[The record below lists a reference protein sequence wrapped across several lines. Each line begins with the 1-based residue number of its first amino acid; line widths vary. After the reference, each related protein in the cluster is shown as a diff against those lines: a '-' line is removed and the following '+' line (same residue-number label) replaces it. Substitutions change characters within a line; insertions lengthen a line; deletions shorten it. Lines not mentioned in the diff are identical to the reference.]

1 MSLEK
6 LNLKREF
13 RSFQDDIVESFY
25 IPTLSNSILYQ
36 RAVGFFSS
44 SALSSIAP
52 GINCLIEN
60 GGKVEIIASP
70 KLSKEDIEEIKKGYQ
85 IREIIENSI
94 LREMENVPDDIDLKN
109 LSYLASLVADNK
121 LDIKIA
127 SLSRNNGIS
136 MYHEK
141 FGIITDEKG
150 NSVAFSGSMNESEN
164 AFLGNYES
172 FDVFCSWTSDY
183 DRVCD
188 KKMAFDA
195 IWNDYEPGIQ
205 TIPFPEAA
213 KERLLQYYTRI
224 NADERIETENTNNDS
239 RDEIRLP
246 EDFEIRDYQKTAI
259 SNWKNNNYVGIYDMA
274 TGTGKTLTALASAE
288 QLYRDNRKRLAVVIV
303 CPYQHLVEQWVL
315 DIKRF
320 GIEPIIGY
328 STSPQKEWKSRLEE
342 SIFLF
347 NLNSINSFCF
357 VTTNSMFCS
366 KKIHEYMCQLKKDT
380 LIIIDEAHNM
390 GATNYQKY
398 LPENIP
404 YRLALSAT
412 ISRHNDIE
420 GTACLVSYF
429 KKKCI
434 IYTLQDAI
442 RNKMLTP
449 YYYYPVI
456 VYLKENELDQYIEI
470 TQKIS
475 QSIKEEDGKIIIS
488 EYAKRLLI
496 QRSQKIAGAEE
507 KIPKLSELMKEK
519 KNDNHILVYCGATN
533 VINDS
538 QDSNEIECQDI
549 RQIDSVVQKLGNEL
563 NMKIARFTSKESAM
577 ERSEIIKKFSDG
589 YMLQALVAIKCL
601 DEGVNIPSIKTAFI
615 LASSTNPKEYIQR
628 RGRVLRLAKGKK
640 YANIYDFITLPFDV
654 KEINGYQENLIQ
666 STKGLVKR
674 EIIRMLDFS
683 EIAENPSISNEIIR
697 TLKENFNICEEELKG
712 DDEDVI

>member
-224 NADERIETENTNNDS
+224 NADERIETKNTNNDS

-274 TGTGKTLTALASAE
+274 TGTGKTLTALASVE

-507 KIPKLSELMKEK
+507 KIPKLIELMKEK

-563 NMKIARFTSKESAM
+563 NMKVARFTSKESAM

>member
-246 EDFEIRDYQKTAI
+246 EDFEIRGYQKTAI

-507 KIPKLSELMKEK
+507 KIPKLIELMKEK

-563 NMKIARFTSKESAM
+563 NMKVARFTSKESAM

>member
-94 LREMENVPDDIDLKN
+94 LREMENVPEDIDLKN

-224 NADERIETENTNNDS
+224 NADERIETKNTNNDS

-507 KIPKLSELMKEK
+507 KIPKLIELMKEK

-563 NMKIARFTSKESAM
+563 NMKVARFTSKESAM

>member
-507 KIPKLSELMKEK
+507 KIPKLIELMKEK

>member
-239 RDEIRLP
+239 IDEIRLP

-507 KIPKLSELMKEK
+507 KIPKLIELMKEK

-563 NMKIARFTSKESAM
+563 NMKVARFTSKESAM

>member
-507 KIPKLSELMKEK
+507 KIPKLIELMKEK

-640 YANIYDFITLPFDV
+640 YANKYDFITLPFDV

>member
-507 KIPKLSELMKEK
+507 KIPKLIELMKEK

-563 NMKIARFTSKESAM
+563 NMKVARFTSKESAM

>member
-36 RAVGFFSS
+36 RAVVFFSS

-94 LREMENVPDDIDLKN
+94 LREMENVPEDIDLKN

-224 NADERIETENTNNDS
+224 NADERIETKNTNNDS

-507 KIPKLSELMKEK
+507 KIPKLIELMKEK

-563 NMKIARFTSKESAM
+563 NMKVARFTSKESAM

-683 EIAENPSISNEIIR
+683 EIAENPSISNEIIQ

>member
-94 LREMENVPDDIDLKN
+94 LREMENVPEDIDLKN

-224 NADERIETENTNNDS
+224 NADERIETKNTNNDS

-507 KIPKLSELMKEK
+507 KIPKLIELMKEK
-519 KNDNHILVYCGATN
+519 KNDNHILVYCGSTN

-563 NMKIARFTSKESAM
+563 NMKVARFTSKESAM

>member
-1 MSLEK
+1 
-6 LNLKREF
+6 
-13 RSFQDDIVESFY
+13 
-25 IPTLSNSILYQ
+25 
-36 RAVGFFSS
+36 
-44 SALSSIAP
+44 
-52 GINCLIEN
+52 
-60 GGKVEIIASP
+60 
-70 KLSKEDIEEIKKGYQ
+70 
-85 IREIIENSI
+85 
-94 LREMENVPDDIDLKN
+94 
-109 LSYLASLVADNK
+109 
-121 LDIKIA
+121 
-127 SLSRNNGIS
+127 
-136 MYHEK
+136 
-141 FGIITDEKG
+141 
-150 NSVAFSGSMNESEN
+150 
-164 AFLGNYES
+164 
-172 FDVFCSWTSDY
+172 
-183 DRVCD
+183 
-188 KKMAFDA
+188 MAFDA

-224 NADERIETENTNNDS
+224 NADERIETKNTNNDS

-507 KIPKLSELMKEK
+507 KIPKLIELMKEK

-563 NMKIARFTSKESAM
+563 NMKVAKFTSKESAM

>member
-94 LREMENVPDDIDLKN
+94 LREMENVPEDIDLKN

-224 NADERIETENTNNDS
+224 NADERIETKNTNNDS

-507 KIPKLSELMKEK
+507 KIPKLIELMKEK

-563 NMKIARFTSKESAM
+563 NMKVARFTSKESAM

-683 EIAENPSISNEIIR
+683 EIAENPSISNEIIQ

>member
-94 LREMENVPDDIDLKN
+94 LREMENVPYDIDLKN

-303 CPYQHLVEQWVL
+303 CPYQHLVKQWVL

-507 KIPKLSELMKEK
+507 KIPKLIELMKEK

-563 NMKIARFTSKESAM
+563 NMKVARFTSKESAM

>member
-496 QRSQKIAGAEE
+496 QRSQKIAGADE
-507 KIPKLSELMKEK
+507 KIPKLIELMKEK

-563 NMKIARFTSKESAM
+563 NMKVARFTSKESAM

>member
-224 NADERIETENTNNDS
+224 NADERIETKNTNNDS

-507 KIPKLSELMKEK
+507 KIPKLIELMKEK

-563 NMKIARFTSKESAM
+563 NMKVARFTSKESAM

>member
-507 KIPKLSELMKEK
+507 KIPKLIELMKEK

-563 NMKIARFTSKESAM
+563 NMKVARFTSKESAM

-628 RGRVLRLAKGKK
+628 RCRVLRLAKGKK

>member
-507 KIPKLSELMKEK
+507 KIPKLIELMKEK

-563 NMKIARFTSKESAM
+563 NMKVARFTSKESAM

-654 KEINGYQENLIQ
+654 KEINCYQENLIQ

>member
-94 LREMENVPDDIDLKN
+94 LRELENVPDDIDLKN

-195 IWNDYEPGIQ
+195 IWNDYETGIQ

-507 KIPKLSELMKEK
+507 KIPKLIELMKEK

-563 NMKIARFTSKESAM
+563 NMKVARFTSKESAM